1 MVFYY
6 YLHYYLEW
14 CKGQGLFF
22 RKKKKKQEHLTLRN
36 RKTWIASLL
45 LLSFTWICFVW
56 ILLPDNNY
64 CSQLKGL
71 NFRRKHNGIGHWN
84 WKNLNSLL
92 SILSAPFKLY
102 FNLFCLGSFSWQL
115 LRALRKDLSLC
126 EMVHMCTSL
135 CPFNCSWKKK
145 HTHMFHYKLIPWG
158 KILWTKINSLHFSLL
173 KNFSLHMNLPIFML
187 YLF

>member
-1 MVFYY
+1 MQGPRIVFQK
-6 YLHYYLEW
+6 E
-14 CKGQGLFF
+14 K
-22 RKKKKKQEHLTLRN
+22 RKQQHLTLRN

-56 ILLPDNNY
+56 ILLLDNNY

-115 LRALRKDLSLC
+115 LTALRKDLSLC

-135 CPFNCSWKKK
+135 CPFNCTPYVSLQADPLGKNIMDQNKFLTFFMAQK
-145 HTHMFHYKLIPWG
+145 FFIAHKSAHLHVVPVLAQKL
-158 KILWTKINSLHFSLL
+158 L
-173 KNFSLHMNLPIFML
+173 
-187 YLF
+187 